1 MRRRDQRGQSLVE
14 TALVLPILLVILMG
28 IFDFGRAIFAFNA
41 VSNSAREAARVA
53 IVNQAF
59 ARRFYADRA
68 LATIDAA
75 AIGLDPDAID
85 VTFAIPD
92 CGTVLV
98 GCTASVT
105 VDHEWTAL
113 TPIIGS
119 LVGPIDLSSTT
130 EMKIERV
137 WNAAP

>member
-53 IVNQAF
+53 IVNQN
-59 ARRFYADRA
+59 
-68 LATIDAA
+68 ATAVEDEGKRA
-75 AIGLDPDAID
+75 AIGLDPDAIH

-130 EMKIERV
+130 EMKIERA

>member
-53 IVNQAF
+53 IVNQN
-59 ARRFYADRA
+59 
-68 LATIDAA
+68 ATAVEDEGKRA

-130 EMKIERV
+130 EMKIERA

>member
-1 MRRRDQRGQSLVE
+1 MRRRHQSGQSLVE

-28 IFDFGRAIFAFNA
+28 IFDFGRAIFAYNA
-41 VSNSAREAARVA
+41 VSNAAREAARVA
-53 IVNQAF
+53 IVNQNTTLVE
-59 ARRFYADRA
+59 DEGKH
-68 LATIDAA
+68 A

-85 VTFAIPD
+85 VTFTIPD

-119 LVGPIDLSSTT
+119 LVGPIQLSSTT
-130 EMKIERV
+130 EMKIERA
-137 WNAAP
+137 WSAAP

>member
-1 MRRRDQRGQSLVE
+1 MRRRHERGQSLVE

-28 IFDFGRAIFAFNA
+28 IFDFGRAIFAVNA

-53 IVNQAF
+53 IVNQN
-59 ARRFYADRA
+59 
-68 LATIDAA
+68 ATAVEEEGKNA

-119 LVGPIDLSSTT
+119 LVGPIDLTSTT

>member
-1 MRRRDQRGQSLVE
+1 MHRRNERGQSLVE

-28 IFDFGRAIFAFNA
+28 IFDFGRAIFAYNA

-53 IVNQAF
+53 IVNQNTTAVEDEGK
-59 ARRFYADRA
+59 R
-68 LATIDAA
+68 A

-85 VTFAIPD
+85 VTFVIAD

-98 GCTASVT
+98 GCTATVT

>member
-53 IVNQAF
+53 IVNQN
-59 ARRFYADRA
+59 
-68 LATIDAA
+68 ATAVEDEGKRA
-75 AIGLDPDAID
+75 AIGLDID

-130 EMKIERV
+130 EMKIERA

>member
-1 MRRRDQRGQSLVE
+1 MRRRHQRGQSLVE

-53 IVNQAF
+53 IVNQNSTAVEEEGK
-59 ARRFYADRA
+59 R
-68 LATIDAA
+68 A